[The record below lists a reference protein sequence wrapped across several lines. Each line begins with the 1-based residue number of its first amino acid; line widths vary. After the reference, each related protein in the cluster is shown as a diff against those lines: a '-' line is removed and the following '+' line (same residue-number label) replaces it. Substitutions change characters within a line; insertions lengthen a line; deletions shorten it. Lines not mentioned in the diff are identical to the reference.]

1 MTRSEARMVAEEFYK
16 LMRRDERLRSLETGK
31 SYSKEWIGSKAAA
44 DMLDCTKK
52 TLYSHIEDIPHVRVG
67 NRYKFK
73 KSELLKYLEDR
84 YG

>member
-16 LMRRDERLRSLETGK
+16 LMRRDERFRSLETGK

-52 TLYSHIEDIPHVRVG
+52 TLYSHIDKCHGFMHLVLCGFCVRQAH
-67 NRYKFK
+67 
-73 KSELLKYLEDR
+73 
-84 YG
+84 